1 MESVNCIFDIPQKI
15 HGVLPLMDI
24 VNIGKFMTI
33 IVTSKFHASNGEKES
48 WLECVRDENGNSA
61 MHFSVPFTK
70 MHSFCSLAFCGIV
83 WSVSQGSWQPHSST
97 TLK

>member
-15 HGVLPLMDI
+15 HGVLPLMVI

-48 WLECVRDENGNSA
+48 
-61 MHFSVPFTK
+61 
-70 MHSFCSLAFCGIV
+70 
-83 WSVSQGSWQPHSST
+83 
-97 TLK
+97 

>member
-15 HGVLPLMDI
+15 HGVLPLMDS

-48 WLECVRDENGNSA
+48 
-61 MHFSVPFTK
+61 
-70 MHSFCSLAFCGIV
+70 
-83 WSVSQGSWQPHSST
+83 
-97 TLK
+97 